1 MRTLRASFVDVG
13 IDRGDTDIPDVR
25 DAGFLL
31 ELAEDRGVRM
41 FPPLDAAA
49 RHRPTPLVQPA
60 GSQASQKQPA

>member
-25 DAGFLL
+25 DA
-31 ELAEDRGVRM
+31 ASSWSSEDRGVRM

-49 RHRPTPLVQPA
+49 RHRPAPLVQPA
-60 GSQASQKQPA
+60 GSQASQKQPV